1 MHLDIVT
8 PRGRLLSAEVDEFTA
23 PGTLGE
29 MGVLPGH
36 IPLVSGIRPG
46 VVRYRSG
53 GQWGSIAVGV
63 GFLEVAPGDRC
74 VILAQLGAST
84 VDIDA
89 ATARRELDEAQRQ
102 LDHWD
107 GDDPTA
113 RAAVEASRDWAQAR
127 LDAVGAAAAPPAGH

>member
-53 GQWGSIAVGV
+53 PSGV
-63 GFLEVAPGDRC
+63 DR
-74 VILAQLGAST
+74 
-84 VDIDA
+84 
-89 ATARRELDEAQRQ
+89 R
-102 LDHWD
+102 
-107 GDDPTA
+107 
-113 RAAVEASRDWAQAR
+113 
-127 LDAVGAAAAPPAGH
+127 